1 MSKKSKITKLNFKLE
16 KTIIP
21 KLINGTNVGFDVSEL
36 KKTST
41 IELKNLLNLITMY
54 FTNKKRQKIYN
65 SNYKTLYVRVK
76 KELKDR
82 EESFKKNNNII
93 LKKSKIKKTSIEE
106 LKIPDFFND
115 RFQFISNSNNI
126 NSFILNFVE
135 FNLKKE
141 IEQLKKEKETLLN
154 DIYNIKNNN
163 EKINNEHYKKVQNN

>member
-65 SNYKTLYVRVK
+65 SNYKTLYLRVK
-76 KELKDR
+76 QELKDR
-82 EESFKKNNNII
+82 EESFKK
-93 LKKSKIKKTSIEE
+93 K
-106 LKIPDFFND
+106 
-115 RFQFISNSNNI
+115 
-126 NSFILNFVE
+126 
-135 FNLKKE
+135 
-141 IEQLKKEKETLLN
+141 
-154 DIYNIKNNN
+154 
-163 EKINNEHYKKVQNN
+163 